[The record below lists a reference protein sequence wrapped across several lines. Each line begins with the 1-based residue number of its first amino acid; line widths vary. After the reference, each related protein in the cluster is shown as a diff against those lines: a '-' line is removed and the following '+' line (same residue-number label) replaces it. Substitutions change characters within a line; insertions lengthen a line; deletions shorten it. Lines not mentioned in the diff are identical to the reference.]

1 MSDILNIEILAPYF
15 PYGLN
20 CYVQGACVEGTEYD
34 DPSTPKRFKIMGC
47 DKSFIFVSDISKPS
61 YEQVCFSD
69 CIPILRPLSDI
80 EDYFGAFWCKGDV
93 DPVLPP
99 LSDIEDYFKSI
110 GYNGDTDTLRFL
122 DYDYLE
128 SFDDLHIEQLSYTK
142 IEYIPYGTFKLLLQ
156 HHFDL
161 FDLIGQDLAININ
174 TIK

>member
-1 MSDILNIEILAPYF
+1 MSDILNIEMLAPYL

-34 DPSTPKRFKIMGC
+34 DPSTPKRFKIMGS

-80 EDYFGAFWCKGDV
+80 EDYFKSFWYKGDV
-93 DPVLPP
+93 
-99 LSDIEDYFKSI
+99 ETMK
-110 GYNGDTDTLRFL
+110 FL

-128 SFDDLHIEQLSYTK
+128 KFDDLHIEQLSYTK

-161 FDLIGQDLAININ
+161 FDLISKKLAININ

>member
-20 CYVQGACVEGTEYD
+20 CYVQGECVEGTEYD

-80 EDYFGAFWCKGDV
+80 EDYFKSFWYKGDV
-93 DPVLPP
+93 
-99 LSDIEDYFKSI
+99 ETMK
-110 GYNGDTDTLRFL
+110 FL

-128 SFDDLHIEQLSYTK
+128 KFDDLHIEQLSYTK